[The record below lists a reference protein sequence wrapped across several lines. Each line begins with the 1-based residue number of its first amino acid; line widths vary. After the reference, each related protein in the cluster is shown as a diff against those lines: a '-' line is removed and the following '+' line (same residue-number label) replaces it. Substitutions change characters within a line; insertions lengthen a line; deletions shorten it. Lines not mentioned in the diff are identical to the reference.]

1 MDMRNYLSGKGPMDI
16 VKELTTY
23 MNLLEEDTV
32 KAQIL
37 QIYLEDNS
45 NVSSILMR
53 NIQLDKEIREEEAKA

>member
-1 MDMRNYLSGKGPMDI
+1 MDMCDYLRGKGPMDI

-23 MNLLEEDTV
+23 MNLLGEDTV

-45 NVSSILMR
+45 NVSSILMH
-53 NIQLDKEIREEEAKA
+53 NIKLDKEIREEEAKA